1 MSLLTVP
8 FESDVDG
15 DPRSTSFIEAIDGD
29 NHDGADRPVNAAD
42 APEGCHDTVGP
53 SVLVSDVLF
62 IR

>member
-1 MSLLTVP
+1 MSLPTP
-8 FESDVDG
+8 EFEFDVDG

-42 APEGCHDTVGP
+42 TPEGCHDTVGP
-53 SVLVSDVLF
+53 SALVTHVLL